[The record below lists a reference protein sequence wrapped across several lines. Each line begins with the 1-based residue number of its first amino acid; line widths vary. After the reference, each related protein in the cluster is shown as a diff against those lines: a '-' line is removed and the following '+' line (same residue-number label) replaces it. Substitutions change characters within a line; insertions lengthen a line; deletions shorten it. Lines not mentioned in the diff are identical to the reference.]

1 MESLESLINAS
12 LNDRTFQR
20 LVLSQPRRELK
31 NVVQKVTVR
40 PIETSTDLQ
49 FQWTG
54 RIGSLDKHETLS
66 DAEFLDRVTSD
77 FGNVFSDAHLFTQT
91 ANFTIR
97 KQPGRATKFK
107 RTSTTKS
114 SPVEIP
120 HNREKN
126 YLIPAGSRCEF
137 LIQAGVMR
145 SDGQIRPAMYH
156 KFRQINRYLE
166 FVNDI
171 LPDLPKQGT
180 LEVVDFGCGKS
191 YLTFALHHLLTQVHR
206 REVSIVGLDVK
217 SDVIADCNRIAD
229 QLHLSGLHFEVG
241 RIESYQPTGP
251 VHLTVSL
258 HACDTATDD
267 ALAAAV
273 QWKSDVILAV
283 PCCQHEL
290 NQVLGQDVLSGVT
303 GYGLLRER
311 FASMATDALRA
322 RFLDVC
328 GYKTQI
334 LEFIDLEHTPKNVLI
349 RAVRRSHDSPK
360 EVASRQKKLDQLKA
374 DLKLETWH
382 MERALKGTDR

>member
-1 MESLESLINAS
+1 
-12 LNDRTFQR
+12 
-20 LVLSQPRRELK
+20 
-31 NVVQKVTVR
+31 
-40 PIETSTDLQ
+40 
-49 FQWTG
+49 
-54 RIGSLDKHETLS
+54 
-66 DAEFLDRVTSD
+66 
-77 FGNVFSDAHLFTQT
+77 
-91 ANFTIR
+91 
-97 KQPGRATKFK
+97 
-107 RTSTTKS
+107 
-114 SPVEIP
+114 
-120 HNREKN
+120 
-126 YLIPAGSRCEF
+126 
-137 LIQAGVMR
+137 
-145 SDGQIRPAMYH
+145 
-156 KFRQINRYLE
+156 
-166 FVNDI
+166 
-171 LPDLPKQGT
+171 
-180 LEVVDFGCGKS
+180 
-191 YLTFALHHLLTQVHR
+191 
-206 REVSIVGLDVK
+206 
-217 SDVIADCNRIAD
+217 
-229 QLHLSGLHFEVG
+229 
-241 RIESYQPTGP
+241 YQPTGP